1 MSFIKGIN
9 ENRIYDYRIMIMGK
23 AKIPRDVKENYIVQ
37 TPTRIHEMNC
47 DNDRNINVLEYII
60 KNGNK
65 PKTTIL
71 PIIKC
76 NDSQIN
82 PLTDYEIKLSKVN
95 IKQAYEIGKGDAESM
110 AIKKYDDPIIPSEVE
125 NAPIREL
132 LELIAT
138 Y

>member
-1 MSFIKGIN
+1 MLTENVNTLLLYTEKERMIIWEAQIILSFIKGIN

-65 PKTTIL
+65 PKIIIL

-95 IKQAYEIGKGDAESM
+95 IK
-110 AIKKYDDPIIPSEVE
+110 
-125 NAPIREL
+125 
-132 LELIAT
+132 
-138 Y
+138 